1 MKDALAL
8 THETSTNSV
17 ISLSWRDKRYQRFY
31 EIIDRL
37 VSELQEHVWR
47 ETNKRKRRLTGNDLD
62 KLHYSVE
69 CLVRDCIAVV
79 LSRKRKGKASIR
91 KGQYYYSANLIGI
104 DMRLPFLLMY
114 QKVARS

>member
-37 VSELQEHVWR
+37 VNQLQEHVWR
-47 ETNKRKRRLTGNDLD
+47 ENGKRKRRLAGNDLD

-79 LSRKRKGKASIR
+79 L
-91 KGQYYYSANLIGI
+91 
-104 DMRLPFLLMY
+104 PFFILTLKQCQHILL
-114 QKVARS
+114 